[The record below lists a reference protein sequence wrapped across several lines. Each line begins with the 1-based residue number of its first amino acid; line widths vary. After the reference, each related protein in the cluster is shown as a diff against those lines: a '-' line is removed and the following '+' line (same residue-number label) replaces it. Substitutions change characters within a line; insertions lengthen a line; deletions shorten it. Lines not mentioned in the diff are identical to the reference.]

1 MDISKFPDDIK
12 NIIMKIKKKIIEDE
26 FNACK
31 KSYETPSPEANIARV
46 DKRQIEELDNIRE
59 KHDLECLKKR
69 NHSLYYIE
77 KIYKKDN
84 SPSNLKAKRKT
95 PTPPRPKNSNS
106 SSKKKT
112 PTPPRPKNSNSSLKR
127 KTPTP
132 PRPKN
137 SNSSLKRKTPTPP
150 RPKNSNSSLKKK
162 TPKDNDNWIIRWKDK
177 NNSSKKKIQKDS
189 DSWIKRWKDKKY

>member
-1 MDISKFPDDIK
+1 MDISKFPDDII
-12 NIIMKIKKKIIEDE
+12 NIIMKKKKKIIEDE

-31 KSYETPSPEANIARV
+31 KSYETPSPEANIALV
-46 DKRQIEELDNIRE
+46 DKRQIEALNNIRE
-59 KHDLECLKKR
+59 KHNLECLKKR
-69 NHSLYYIE
+69 NQSLYYLKRYMK
-77 KIYKKDN
+77 KIN
-84 SPSNLKAKRKT
+84 SPSNLKAKKKT

-112 PTPPRPKNSNSSLKR
+112 PTPPRPKNSNSSSKK

-137 SNSSLKRKTPTPP
+137 SNSS
-150 RPKNSNSSLKKK
+150 SKKK
-162 TPKDNDNWIIRWKDK
+162 TPKDNDIWIIRWKDK